1 MALIELTEEQ
11 YDGMCKLVELA
22 EKLKDVIKK
31 TNKKSGDIKDR
42 VKSYED
48 ACAELGRQP
57 YNEDALMKLGLT
69 RNDIAYQK
77 MVVIVEALNE
87 GWKPDVCDSNVR
99 RWYPWFKPN
108 GSPSSFAFNDSNYDN
123 ENANAGSRSQLGIKK
138 RNLQGRGP
146 HLLVKNDDSN
156 GVGRET
162 ENSN

>member
-42 VKSYED
+42 VKTYED

-87 GWKPDVCDSNVR
+87 GWKPDWNNTNERKCF
-99 RWYPWFKPN
+99 PWFWM
-108 GSPSSFAFNDSNYDN
+108 SPSSFAFGDSDCAYGF
-123 ENANAGSRSQLGIKK
+123 ARAGSGSRLKLKSYELADYCGKQFEDIWKDIQLG
-138 RNLQGRGP
+138 
-146 HLLVKNDDSN
+146 
-156 GVGRET
+156 
-162 ENSN
+162 

>member
-11 YDGMCKLVELA
+11 YDGLCKLVELA
-22 EKLKDVIKK
+22 EKLNDVIKK

-42 VKSYED
+42 VKTYED

-87 GWKPDVCDSNVR
+87 GWKPDVCDSKVR

-108 GSPSSFAFNDSNYDN
+108 GSPSSFAFLGSDCDYV
-123 ENANAGSRSQLGIKK
+123 NALAGSGSRLALKSEELADYCGIQFLKLWK
-138 RNLQGRGP
+138 EIIL
-146 HLLVKNDDSN
+146 
-156 GVGRET
+156 
-162 ENSN
+162 

>member
-11 YDGMCKLVELA
+11 YDGLCKLVDLA

-42 VKSYED
+42 VKTYED

-87 GWKPDVCDSNVR
+87 GWKTDVCDSNVR
-99 RWYPWFKPN
+99 R
-108 GSPSSFAFNDSNYDN
+108 
-123 ENANAGSRSQLGIKK
+123 
-138 RNLQGRGP
+138 
-146 HLLVKNDDSN
+146 
-156 GVGRET
+156 
-162 ENSN
+162 

>member
-1 MALIELTEEQ
+1 MVTLNLKEEQ
-11 YDGMCKLVELA
+11 YDGLCKFVELA

-31 TNKKSGDIKDR
+31 TNKESGDIKDR
-42 VKSYED
+42 VKTYED

-108 GSPSSFAFNDSNYDN
+108 GSPSSFAFCGSFCDCGAAS
-123 ENANAGSRSQLGIKK
+123 AGSGSRLALKSKELADYCGFQFLKLWKEII
-138 RNLQGRGP
+138 L
-146 HLLVKNDDSN
+146 
-156 GVGRET
+156 
-162 ENSN
+162 

>member
-11 YDGMCKLVELA
+11 YDGLCKLVDLA

-108 GSPSSFAFNDSNYDN
+108 GSPSSFAFSVSYYDSED
-123 ENANAGSRSQLGIKK
+123 ANAGCGSSLALKSEE
-138 RNLQGRGP
+138 LADYCGRQF
-146 HLLVKNDDSN
+146 LELWK
-156 GVGRET
+156 EIIL
-162 ENSN
+162 

>member
-22 EKLKDVIKK
+22 EKLQDVIKK

-42 VKSYED
+42 VKTYED
-48 ACAELGRQP
+48 ACAELERQP

-108 GSPSSFAFNDSNYDN
+108 GSPSSFAFSDSSYGY
-123 ENANAGSRSQLGIKK
+123 EFAYAGSGSRLALKSEELA
-138 RNLQGRGP
+138 
-146 HLLVKNDDSN
+146 DYC
-156 GVGRET
+156 GVQFLELWK
-162 ENSN
+162 EIILK

>member
-11 YDGMCKLVELA
+11 YDSMCKLVELT

-108 GSPSSFAFNDSNYDN
+108 GSPSSFAFYGSHCGRGF
-123 ENANAGSRSQLGIKK
+123 ASAGGGSRLALKDEELAEYCG
-138 RNLQGRGP
+138 LQF
-146 HLLVKNDDSN
+146 LELWK
-156 GVGRET
+156 EIIL
-162 ENSN
+162 

>member
-11 YDGMCKLVELA
+11 YDGLCKLVDLA

-42 VKSYED
+42 VKTYED

-69 RNDIAYQK
+69 KNDIAYQK

-108 GSPSSFAFNDSNYDN
+108 GSPSSFAFYGSDYGNGF
-123 ENANAGSRSQLGIKK
+123 AFAGCGSRLALKSEELADYCGIQFLKLWK
-138 RNLQGRGP
+138 EIIL
-146 HLLVKNDDSN
+146 
-156 GVGRET
+156 
-162 ENSN
+162 